1 MATNRESKLQIL
13 NSSSSG
19 STPDVGVLEYGEL
32 AINIADGKLY
42 YRSSTDELKYIKAD
56 VVYSFAGYTG
66 DVAAGVTSHQV
77 LFAATG
83 GGGIT
88 GSDDLL
94 FDPDTSIL
102 TVGDGGYID
111 GNIIGAIE
119 KPVKNSS
126 ATTSITAGFP
136 VYITGNVGGS
146 DRVLVAPA
154 DASDS
159 AKMPA
164 AGVLKDTLAADGE
177 GQIIVT
183 GVFDPYDT
191 TGLTSNNSLYVAS
204 GGGLTPTRPSG
215 ANDLIQNMARVGRSD
230 SSNGSLLVAGAFR
243 TNDVPNIL
251 KIYSHIEMPDGFTT
265 DTIVSSVNGETGDVT
280 VSGATG
286 ATGATGAQGPTG
298 ATGAIGATGSQGPA
312 GATGATGATGA
323 DGATGNDGVDGT
335 SVLSG
340 SGAPSASLGKSGD
353 FYIDTD
359 VYEIYGPAVEI
370 VEGSI
375 YSWGTGTSLIGPT
388 GATGATG
395 ADGAG
400 GGGGG
405 TFAAS
410 YHGHIE
416 SVSNKTYYLDPR
428 LAADRTITE
437 FYAIAGTGG
446 CTAEISGD
454 GSSIGTMQVSTSGS
468 TASLS
473 NTGLSA
479 GNTLELILSDNS
491 LCYDLRFAVRYE
503 Q

>member
-66 DVAAGVTSHQV
+66 DVATGVTSHQV

-83 GGGIT
+83 GGGII
-88 GSDDLL
+88 GSDDFL
-94 FDPDTSIL
+94 FDVDTGIL
-102 TVGDGGYID
+102 SLGNSGYID

-177 GQIIVT
+177 GQIIIT

-191 TGLTSNNSLYVAS
+191 TGLTSNDSLYVAS
-204 GGGLTPTRPSG
+204 GGGLTTTRPSG
-215 ANDLIQNMARVGRSD
+215 ADDLIQKMARVGRSD
-230 SSNGSLLVAGAFR
+230 SSNGSLVVAGAFR

-286 ATGATGAQGPTG
+286 ATGATGA
-298 ATGAIGATGSQGPA
+298 
-312 GATGATGATGA
+312 

-359 VYEIYGPAVEI
+359 VYEIYGPATEI
-370 VEGSI
+370 VEGSV